1 MACGF
6 FCGGSSGGGGP
17 ARLGGLAG
25 LQSFIVGYLGLAP
38 VFVREGFFSGVF
50 TCVGGICGLAGGVA
64 TSLLFYAV
72 LRLVIF

>member
-1 MACGF
+1 MMLSCKDF
-6 FCGGSSGGGGP
+6 WRVGSSVG
-17 ARLGGLAG
+17 ALL
-25 LQSFIVGYLGLAP
+25 VGYLGLAP